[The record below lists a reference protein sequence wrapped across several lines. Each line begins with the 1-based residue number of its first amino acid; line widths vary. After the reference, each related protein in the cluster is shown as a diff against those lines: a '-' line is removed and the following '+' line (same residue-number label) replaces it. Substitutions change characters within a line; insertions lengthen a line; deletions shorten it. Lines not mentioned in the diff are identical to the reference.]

1 MTRDELR
8 ESVVPKIDSHN
19 VALLWA
25 TGLGKSRGAI
35 EMVNRLY
42 NSNPNL
48 KVLLIVA
55 ETAHKDNWA
64 EEFKRWKYKPKNT
77 TVECYASLKKYNDTS
92 WDVIIFDEAHHLN
105 SDLRMGII
113 ATIKANRIILLTAT
127 IDINLAEYIEELY
140 GELFVSSCPLADAIS
155 QGMLPKPKIYLIG
168 LELNNTK
175 ATEDIKIKK
184 GKGTDSFSCSY
195 EDRFK
200 YLASNKYPN
209 LHLTIRCTEKQ
220 KYVYYC
226 DNMEYWKKQFMLK
239 RTEYLKRKWLGLGSE
254 RKRFLGLLKNRPAFR
269 LLGYIQNL
277 KYICFCTNIAQ
288 AEYLSSIQGGECIHS
303 EKSDVRTIINNFNK
317 SKFKHLFAVGMLQ
330 EGQNVEGIEAG
341 VIIQLDGKERSFI
354 QRFGRTL
361 RAKNPIQFIF
371 YFKDTQ
377 DETYLNRI
385 VEGLDSNYI
394 EYVSI
399 NEMLNSFT
407 G

>member
-1 MTRDELR
+1 
-8 ESVVPKIDSHN
+8 
-19 VALLWA
+19 
-25 TGLGKSRGAI
+25 
-35 EMVNRLY
+35 MVNRLY

-105 SDLRMGII
+105 SDLRMSIL
-113 ATIKANRIILLTAT
+113 ATIKANRVILLTAT
-127 IDINLAEYIEELY
+127 IDIYLAEYIEELY

-195 EDRFK
+195 KDRFK

-209 LHLTIRCTEKQ
+209 LHLTIKCTEKQ
-220 KYVYYC
+220 KYDYYC

-377 DETYLNRI
+377 DETYLNRV